1 MKEYCTRVSV
11 AAKHI
16 TVEEMFLNCDIIE
29 LQKPAKAGEVI
40 NSMLILSEDNP
51 YERKIINDFDE
62 GYYVRAIPL
71 FENIRKVLDEF
82 ESTYNQIVDKGCIDM
97 TKEEEDM
104 VKYFNMRLAKALM
117 QNECIDDCIVAKII
131 LATRDLSNEIIVKVQ

>member
-62 GYYVRAIPL
+62 GYYVKAIPL
-71 FENIRKVLDEF
+71 RCIAICTSPFDLSEYSFEAIAEEN
-82 ESTYNQIVDKGCIDM
+82 GC
-97 TKEEEDM
+97 TKWCHF
-104 VKYFNMRLAKALM
+104 KRLPRGFCVFDKALERKM
-117 QNECIDDCIVAKII
+117 
-131 LATRDLSNEIIVKVQ
+131 